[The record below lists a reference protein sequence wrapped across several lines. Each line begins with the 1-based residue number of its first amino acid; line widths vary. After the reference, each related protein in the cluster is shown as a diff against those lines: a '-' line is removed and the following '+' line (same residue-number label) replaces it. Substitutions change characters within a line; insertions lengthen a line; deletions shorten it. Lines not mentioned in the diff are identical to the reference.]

1 MKDKLQESLIVLSVL
16 KYTMEK
22 DYTVLRRYHNDS
34 DLRFSITNK
43 MLIDISSF
51 LNEWKRFRKYSRD
64 IPEIRDT
71 MKVVRPAIARLNKWH
86 GIEGMRNTMLA
97 HGYRDDNNSGRITC
111 IDKRY
116 FNAKVPKTSLEIMLL
131 IQYCIHVSAIFIFKH
146 GDREPLEDLIQ
157 RKNDTEIERG
167 ISTPEELKME
177 LVSFCENALKL
188 DPSLEDLLTEY
199 LESVQKSQD

>member
-1 MKDKLQESLIVLSVL
+1 MKDKFQESLIILSVL
-16 KYTMEK
+16 KHTMEK
-22 DYTVLRRYHNDS
+22 DYAVLQRYHDDY

-51 LNEWKRFRKYSRD
+51 LNEWKRFKKYSRD

-71 MKVVRPAIARLNKWH
+71 MKVVRPAIARLKKWN

-111 IDKRY
+111 INERY

-131 IQYCIHVSAIFIFKH
+131 TQYCIHISAIFIFKH
-146 GDREPLEDLIQ
+146 GDREPIEDQ
-157 RKNDTEIERG
+157 VQQNNHTEIEGG
-167 ISTPEELKME
+167 ITTSEELKTE
-177 LVSFCENALKL
+177 FISFCENALKI
-188 DPSLEDLLTEY
+188 DPSLKGLLTEY
-199 LESVQKSQD
+199 LESTQKSQG